1 MLVQPVYLLVNT
13 SAHIFQS
20 VLGIADVGFVISDGV
35 HEVHN
40 TELVVPASA
49 VHPDVP
55 YKQRPHDLA
64 VFLHVCFQIEH
75 FAVVQRG
82 SCAGTVQTLG
92 IALIVLYGID
102 IGMEHI
108 LVVTKFLAQWCL
120 ALQKPVVIGIH
131 ACNHVGPEVIHQGS
145 LLALAKG
152 GSGGQHDLETDSI
165 RLVLVQYIAP
175 EGYVIITFHIS
186 HDAGL

>member
-1 MLVQPVYLLVNT
+1 MNLLSLLANIGTAFMAENPVKHLLVNT

-75 FAVVQRG
+75 LAVVQRG

-92 IALIVLYGID
+92 IALVVLNGIY
-102 IGMEHI
+102 IGMEHV
-108 LVVTKFLAQWCL
+108 LVVAQFLAQRGF
-120 ALQKPVVIGIH
+120 ALQEPVVI
-131 ACNHVGPEVIHQGS
+131 
-145 LLALAKG
+145 
-152 GSGGQHDLETDSI
+152 SI
-165 RLVLVQYIAP
+165 RGIVWRICGMAHRHRKRDF
-175 EGYVIITFHIS
+175 TF
-186 HDAGL
+186 